1 MNVIKKL
8 FSGKPSTIF
17 SKAALGENEVC
28 PNCWGRYNYDGKY
41 REFVEDQTKANRT
54 PGATNRKAFIAKF
67 VETHITGIRL
77 KNESERLLCTACNT
91 SYKSVSE
98 KAN

>member
-1 MNVIKKL
+1 MNVIKKI
-8 FSGKPSTIF
+8 FGNKPSEIF
-17 SKAALGENEVC
+17 TKEELIENAVC
-28 PNCWGRYNYDGKY
+28 PNCWGRYDYDGQYK
-41 REFVEDQTKANRT
+41 EFVDDQTKASKT

-77 KNESERLLCTACNT
+77 KNEGERLVCTACNT
-91 SYKSVSE
+91 GYKSVSA